1 MSPRRRYSTCTVTAD
16 GCLVPWLASSGP
28 LSYTPENPPSRDY
41 YFQYSWIVPEIF
53 AASTNTRSHFYF
65 GSQIKDHADE
75 LFSFWHTARE
85 GRALRVACHLGAVDA
100 PEVTAPLAVYAMS
113 DLRGRPRYLLM
124 QHGSYQILRAE
135 EQPLLDSGEVVL
147 YRGVQK
153 SDVFRFPQVRGS
165 GLDLGQGHV
174 WQKYVRIQR
183 RILSDS
189 VLSFNSIH
197 DRAKRCETSHIRDRT
212 WVSDEIA
219 AADGLDVEGDGVA
232 SDLWRVAHQSFA
244 LARWVAE
251 NKFGP
256 HFVKLKTPIG
266 NIRITTFFA
275 GEHETRIIDPDRVE
289 ILEPHG
295 CRVERP
301 GPPA

>member
-1 MSPRRRYSTCTVTAD
+1 
-16 GCLVPWLASSGP
+16 
-28 LSYTPENPPSRDY
+28 
-41 YFQYSWIVPEIF
+41 
-53 AASTNTRSHFYF
+53 
-65 GSQIKDHADE
+65 
-75 LFSFWHTARE
+75 
-85 GRALRVACHLGAVDA
+85 
-100 PEVTAPLAVYAMS
+100 
-113 DLRGRPRYLLM
+113 
-124 QHGSYQILRAE
+124 
-135 EQPLLDSGEVVL
+135 
-147 YRGVQK
+147 
-153 SDVFRFPQVRGS
+153 VRGS

-219 AADGLDVEGDGVA
+219 ADDGLDVEGDGVA

-256 HFVKLKTPIG
+256 HFVKFKTPIG

-275 GEHETRIIDPDRVE
+275 GEHEARIIDPDRVE
-289 ILEPHG
+289 FLEPHG

-301 GPPA
+301 GKPA